1 LTDPNT
7 RAVPFI
13 RPLVGWLV
21 QHRTSIFAVDMD
33 IWCGVFLVVFVARE
47 LYSWNTNML
56 QLTVQFYETSSQ
68 KKVHETKRIMHKYC
82 SFLRQKSFLR
92 IRRQKR
98 RPNPNKKQVMK
109 RLINSPDF
117 LAASEVNPERER
129 RHGLGGWVAMG
140 SPRFDRFKCTRS
152 SQDSSDQFPSC
163 ALFQLLV
170 LELGSQSQH
179 FNSDLSLSAQQQQPR
194 KRIDLWFTNRLVEIR
209 APEACLSPR
218 RARNWF

>member
-1 LTDPNT
+1 
-7 RAVPFI
+7 
-13 RPLVGWLV
+13 
-21 QHRTSIFAVDMD
+21 
-33 IWCGVFLVVFVARE
+33 
-47 LYSWNTNML
+47 
-56 QLTVQFYETSSQ
+56 
-68 KKVHETKRIMHKYC
+68 
-82 SFLRQKSFLR
+82 
-92 IRRQKR
+92 
-98 RPNPNKKQVMK
+98 MK
-109 RLINSPDF
+109 RLIYSPN
-117 LAASEVNPERER
+117 LPAASEVKPERER

-218 RARNWF
+218 RARNWFQNLRFQYPGQVRLRCAGSGTEASWKLFLQSFGSFSCWKPPVSFILHSWSCNLVSLFSRLNQ